1 MKKVIENTKNT
12 NKIIEQ
18 EKMICYTSSEVKT
31 MTEELI
37 KRINELAKK
46 SRDEGLTDEEKKEQQ
61 ELRQKYIESFRQGV
75 KNTLSGVYIVDEDGN
90 EKKLQRRP
98 KNNIGS

>member
-1 MKKVIENTKNT
+1 
-12 NKIIEQ
+12 
-18 EKMICYTSSEVKT
+18 

-46 SRDEGLTDEEKKEQQ
+46 SREEGLTDEERKEQQ

-75 KNTLSGVYIVDEDGN
+75 KNTLDGVYVVDECGN
-90 EKKLQRRP
+90 EKKLQRKP
-98 KNNIGS
+98 KNNFGA